1 MKATK
6 RIKKHTS
13 ITAVISLIIM
23 SSSWAHAIEQDLSS
37 MTALQDEIMWLQEET
52 FVTTATKTQEDITKS
67 GSAVTVITDQDLE
80 YMGARNLMDALK
92 RVPGLGISISNIGT
106 PIIEVRGVKTDFSEK
121 VLLLKNGHAI
131 NNNIVNGGA
140 TTSYNNFLIDD
151 IKQIEIV
158 RGPGSA
164 LYGAN
169 AFVAVINIITKDAKD
184 VDGTHVSLSLGDNE
198 TRKINIQT
206 GQQLKNLNY
215 VFNATLFDT
224 DGHRDMVESD
234 FLGNSG
240 EMDDDNKQFELGL
253 KLDYSSFS
261 FQGQYLKRNSG
272 AYLGIGNALNDDT
285 KQDYVEYFLEVAY
298 QNSLT
303 EDLTLTQ
310 TFYNNNFKLDNYWEI
325 FPEAFVPTF
334 PNGLVAISF
343 ITMETLGAE
352 FQLEYT
358 LNQHK
363 FILGFMAEHQSIF
376 DVGFEANYDPT
387 TNNPLPGGI
396 QDIYDVWP
404 WIGNE
409 RRDIQALYVQD
420 IWDINNSLR
429 LITGARYDRYSDI
442 GGSFNPRTSLSWGFL
457 SDSDITLSYGTAFRA
472 PNFGELYNMNN
483 PVFVGNSD
491 LNPEEIESYEL
502 SVSSQIFKR
511 SDVRATVFRNNI
523 SELIELKSGTVNNAG
538 NLEVNGLELESN
550 SRLYGG
556 SIVGFNYTYQY
567 AEDKSSK
574 RRSSDIPMHIAN
586 ASYTYRY
593 SQFLR
598 AYLGL
603 NYRGELNREASDSRP
618 TIAEKTTID
627 FAVNIKSAD
636 KNTHI
641 KLSIYNLFNEGY
653 VDAARTGTINSD
665 FPRPGRNFM
674 FEVTQKL

>member
-1 MKATK
+1 MKII
-6 RIKKHTS
+6 RLIKNHS
-13 ITAVISLIIM
+13 FTAFTVSLLTL
-23 SSSWAHAIEQDLSS
+23 SSSLVHALEQDLSS
-37 MTALQDEIMWLQEET
+37 MTALQDEIRWLEEET
-52 FVTTATKTQEDITKS
+52 SVTTATKTQEDINKS
-67 GSAVTVITDQDLE
+67 GSAVTVITDQDLD

-92 RVPGLGISISNIGT
+92 RVPGLGISVSNIGA

-169 AFVAVINIITKDAKD
+169 AFVAVINIITKDAAD
-184 VDGTHVSLSLGDNE
+184 VDGTQVSLSLGDNE
-198 TRKINIQT
+198 TRKIHIQT
-206 GQQLKNLNY
+206 GQHLKSLNY
-215 VFNATLFDT
+215 LFNATLLDT
-224 DGHRDMVESD
+224 DGHRDFVASD

-240 EMDDDNKQFELGL
+240 ELDDDNKQIELGL
-253 KLDYSSFS
+253 KLDYSNFS
-261 FQGQYLKRNSG
+261 FQGQYLKRDSG
-272 AYLGIGNALNDDT
+272 AYLGIGNALNDET
-285 KQDYVEYFLEVAY
+285 EQNYLEYFLELAY
-298 QNSLT
+298 KNTLT

-310 TFYNNNFKLDNYWEI
+310 TFYNNNLKLDNNWEI
-325 FPEAFVPTF
+325 FPEEFSPAF
-334 PNGLVAISF
+334 PNGLLAISF
-343 ITMETLGAE
+343 ISMETYGAE

-358 LNQHK
+358 LHRHK

-420 IWDINNSLR
+420 IWDINKSVR
-429 LITGARYDRYSDI
+429 LITGARYDRYSDV
-442 GGSFNPRTSLSWGFL
+442 GGSFNPRASLSWGFL

-472 PNFGELYNMNN
+472 PNFGELHNMNN
-483 PVFVGNSD
+483 PIFVGNPD
-491 LNPEEIESYEL
+491 LNPEEIETYEL

-511 SDVRATVFRNNI
+511 NDLRATVFRNNI
-523 SELIELKSGTVNNAG
+523 SELIELKSGTVNNEG

-550 SRLYGG
+550 LRLYDG
-556 SIVGFNYTYQY
+556 STVGFNYTYQY
-567 AEDKSSK
+567 AEDKSNK
-574 RRSSDIPMHIAN
+574 IRSSDIPMHLAN

-598 AYLGL
+598 AYFGL
-603 NYRGELNREASDSRP
+603 NYRGELKRDASDSRSD
-618 TIAEKTTID
+618 IGDNTTVD
-627 FAVNIKSAD
+627 FAVNVKSVD
-636 KNTHI
+636 KNTHL
-641 KLSIYNLFNEGY
+641 KLSIYNLFNDGY
-653 VDAARTGTINSD
+653 VDAARAGTINSD
-665 FPRPGRNFM
+665 FPAPGRNFM
-674 FEVTQKL
+674 LEVSQKL